1 MLGALLGLIYS
12 VDYSSPHPQVTIDLC
27 ASTRSCYLFE
37 SWPIYAL
44 PSFRVPK
51 FYDQS
56 ICRHLCSRSLI
67 LESTRKTA
75 ISPCEKICFELT
87 KSFAFAGLICPFEKY
102 CIKGCPC
109 EHYRCKKIEFQQE
122 KVPVWDLSKRKTIA
136 VPDIEEKDIGLI
148 TKRNKDYASLTGENR
163 KRHFI
168 QSPIKLVDLTKK
180 DTLTLKVSEERLFS
194 HEIV

>member
-1 MLGALLGLIYS
+1 M
-12 VDYSSPHPQVTIDLC
+12 HPRDKG
-27 ASTRSCYLFE
+27 TREFHQPEHFIQPLRRAE
-37 SWPIYAL
+37 PQI
-44 PSFRVPK
+44 SFTDKENEINLRRCKKQK